1 MREKKWKIGKYKKL
15 REKKCG
21 NLAKKSFDKNGPFFS
36 NNFSPDFPLFF
47 LRKTGKAGKA
57 GNTFKVWKFNRG
69 QNIWNASHFNI
80 WEKNGKNGNTKKL
93 RKKMWKFK
101 QNVYR

>member
-47 LRKTGKAGKA
+47 PRKTGKAG
-57 GNTFKVWKFNRG
+57 NISIVWKLNRG
-69 QNIWNASHFNI
+69 QHIWKKKKKI
-80 WEKNGKNGNTKKL
+80 WK
-93 RKKMWKFK
+93 
-101 QNVYR
+101 Y